1 MDKSKNPNCEENII
15 IIKLLD
21 IFPSISDL
29 KERKNDMDIIFQ
41 GLDIFYNLFELL
53 TTKKEITLK
62 TNNKSS
68 IIISLIKS
76 NNLFATSV
84 FNIKKGI
91 QWISFS
97 YENKKKKD
105 SNLAHSLIDCIKIKL
120 NCEIH
125 KKNINNNNNLVTN
138 TKKLKN
144 NISNQHKLNYAVV
157 LTENNNIKSQSFI
170 DSNFHKF
177 NVINNNKLLT
187 NKGNKKINLETSPKE
202 KDLEKSKFTLI
213 KNNNSN
219 NNNNTI
225 NSNKSSNN
233 QNHIENIVNKKKNYL
248 DNNKNNQEDKSLRR
262 MKSKN
267 SYSKMLDEDLAIR
280 LNKMVHKTD
289 GNNSTLTQKRTKN
302 NISNGNLDYSIK
314 STNNKNYNSTFL
326 INNFGTNKIQKNK
339 QMLKNKFL
347 YNSNKKAEIKNI
359 GNDYKK
365 SETEVSINTINN
377 LTNSN
382 NNSNINISKRRNYV
396 NRVEKTQD
404 NIENLNAKV
413 GTLTNRR
420 NKDVIK
426 DLKNNTSTNAKTPDL
441 TRSKYN
447 IKSNDKSS
455 VYTDKYDKNTL
466 NEEYNKNRNSFINIF
481 SDLDNDIEE
490 DNKYLDEFSNN
501 SIEENNNYDKL
512 KEDFVILY
520 NDNYVNNVQ
529 EDLLKLEI
537 ELFIEKMTG
546 LISTYHYEINE
557 RKLQNKIIEKTLQEN
572 SEKYLHLCK
581 LYCKLNLIKKNYKK
595 KYLRLMKNKNNI
607 KDINNKN
614 FDANIKEIDLFKII
628 FPINNNEIVKNNN
641 SVTDKKDEL
650 KNITKN
656 LMSKISNK
664 NIIKKTDLYKKWCEI
679 NKEIYIITKKKL
691 INKSIDIENKY
702 KKPLARAR
710 VIPKLQQTK
719 FISKVNNNIEP
730 NINSFINND
739 NKSET
744 KIIINKGVG
753 NYNSFTHNPN
763 KEIYSK
769 NSAIYA
775 KYYTR
780 KYAK

>member
-1 MDKSKNPNCEENII
+1 MDKSKNTNPEENTI

-120 NCEIH
+120 NCEIQN
-125 KKNINNNNNLVTN
+125 KKINNNNIITN
-138 TKKLKN
+138 SKKLKN
-144 NISNQHKLNYAVV
+144 NISNQHKLNYGAV
-157 LTENNNIKSQSFI
+157 LTEDNNLKSQSFI
-170 DSNFHKF
+170 DSNLHKF
-177 NVINNNKLLT
+177 NNKLLT
-187 NKGNKKINLETSPKE
+187 NKGNRKISLENSPKE
-202 KDLEKSKFTLI
+202 KVLAKSKFTWI
-213 KNNNSN
+213 KNNN
-219 NNNNTI
+219 TR
-225 NSNKSSNN
+225 NSIKSSNN
-233 QNHIENIVNKKKNYL
+233 QNNIENIMNKKKNHL
-248 DNNKNNQEDKSLRR
+248 DNSKNNQEEKSLRR
-262 MKSKN
+262 MKTKN
-267 SYSKMLDEDLAIR
+267 SYSKILDDDLAIR
-280 LNKMVHKTD
+280 LNKVVHKTD
-289 GNNSTLTQKRTKN
+289 GNNPNLTQKRTKN
-302 NISNGNLDYSIK
+302 NISNGNLDYSLK
-314 STNNKNYNSTFL
+314 SNNNKNYNSGLL
-326 INNFGTNKIQKNK
+326 INNFGTSKTQKNK

-359 GNDYKK
+359 SNDYNSKK
-365 SETEVSINTINN
+365 NETEISININNN

-382 NNSNINISKRRNYV
+382 NNSNVNISKRRNYV
-396 NRVEKTQD
+396 NRVEKSHD
-404 NIENLNAKV
+404 NIENLNAHV
-413 GTLTNRR
+413 GTMTNRR
-420 NKDVIK
+420 NKDVIR

-447 IKSNDKSS
+447 IKNNYKSS
-455 VYTDKYDKNTL
+455 VDTDKYDKNIL
-466 NEEYNKNRNSFINIF
+466 NEDYNKNKNSFINIF
-481 SDLDNDIEE
+481 SDLDNDIE
-490 DNKYLDEFSNN
+490 DNKYFEELSNN
-501 SIEENNNYDKL
+501 SIDENNNYDKL

-520 NDNYVNNVQ
+520 NDDYVNNVQ

-557 RKLQNKIIEKTLQEN
+557 RKLQNKIIEKNLQEN

-581 LYCKLNLIKKNYKK
+581 LYCKLNLLKKNYKK
-595 KYLRLMKNKNNI
+595 KYLRLMKNKYNI
-607 KDINNKN
+607 KAINNKN
-614 FDANIKEIDLFKII
+614 FDANIKEIELFKII
-628 FPINNNEIVKNNN
+628 FPNKNNEIIKNNN
-641 SVTDKKDEL
+641 GITDKKGEL
-650 KNITKN
+650 KNIIKN
-656 LMSKISNK
+656 LLSNINNK

-679 NKEIYIITKKKL
+679 NKEIYIITKKKVL
-691 INKSIDIENKY
+691 NKSIDVENKY
-702 KKPLARAR
+702 RKPQARTR

-719 FISKVNNNIEP
+719 FISKVNNNNNELK
-730 NINSFINND
+730 INSFIYND

-744 KIIINKGVG
+744 KMIINKKGED
-753 NYNSFTHNPN
+753 NYNCFTHNPS

-769 NSAIYA
+769 NSAIYS
-775 KYYTR
+775 KYYSR